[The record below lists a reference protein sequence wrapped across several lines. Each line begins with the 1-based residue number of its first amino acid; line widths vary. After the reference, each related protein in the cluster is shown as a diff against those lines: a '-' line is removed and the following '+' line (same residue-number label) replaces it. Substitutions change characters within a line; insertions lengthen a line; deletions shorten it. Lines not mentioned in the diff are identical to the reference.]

1 MKYLTNKQQ
10 NRMEIWWVRLLP
22 KAGVVSRC

>member
-10 NRMEIWWVRLLP
+10 NC
-22 KAGVVSRC
+22 KST